1 LLSDSKDSNY
11 DSNELISVF
20 DSFNVCVIDSKNYSE
35 VLNYSLDSPYYSSI
49 LLLFNSADSN
59 SSSIFSTLA
68 DYFSIFYYIS
78 SAFFSIF
85 SFLASARFFLVNS
98 AILSYLTCSFKVSL
112 TTGGSGGGGGGS
124 TNYGTPGTP
133 SSIPY
138 PNSAEGGGSGAPGA
152 PGSGLVVQIASQ
164 NLPSTVSL
172 ISLKGLLSAPG
183 APS

>member
-20 DSFNVCVIDSKNYSE
+20 DSFKVCVIDSKNYSE

-124 TNYGTPGTP
+124 TN
-133 SSIPY
+133 
-138 PNSAEGGGSGAPGA
+138 
-152 PGSGLVVQIASQ
+152 
-164 NLPSTVSL
+164 
-172 ISLKGLLSAPG
+172 
-183 APS
+183 